1 MEKLIGRLSDVASLR
16 GRLSD
21 VASLRGMLTI
31 PSSTHMEYYDGPYE
45 VTPRAFD
52 AVILPTN
59 DKTMLDD
66 VTVLRVPYSETGNP
80 FDGKTAYI
88 ASEV

>member
-1 MEKLIGRLSDVASLR
+1 MDKLIGRLSGIGALSGKLTGIGALR
-16 GRLSD
+16 GR
-21 VASLRGMLTI
+21 LTI
-31 PSSTHMEYYDGPYE
+31 PSSIHTDYYEGPYE
-45 VTPRAFD
+45 VTPRAFNE
-52 AVILPTN
+52 VVLETN

-66 VTVLRVPYSETGNP
+66 VTVLRVPYSETCNP